1 MHTSGNKRSIRSA
14 FLRLGLHA
22 RPKGIVYAL
31 AQQGIRVDE
40 ELVRQVQIE
49 LVRETTGAR
58 ISKVP
63 RPVAPPAVRRR
74 PQGFPGL

>member
-1 MHTSGNKRSIRSA
+1 
-14 FLRLGLHA
+14 
-22 RPKGIVYAL
+22 L

-63 RPVAPPAVRRR
+63 RPVAPPAVRRLAAAR
-74 PQGFPGL
+74 KEQR